1 MPKNKSIFAVN
12 TSISRGEIKFN
23 IPPPTQFHLW
33 WCQACG
39 HGSLVSKFTNKDFL
53 SRVLKRKSKFSLPMT
68 ILLNHSD
75 CDGSW
80 NVDECVHLKMEL
92 QEIKQIFINEP
103 PDLSI
108 IELKQDIFK
117 FYGVKPEN
125 LFECFIDSDCE
136 FLIDRLIQLCDLAI
150 QENRPIIFQ

>member
-1 MPKNKSIFAVN
+1 MGLYLCIFDQNGDDICGVEVGLY
-12 TSISRGEIKFN
+12 SYFGEFRD
-23 IPPPTQFHLW
+23 
-33 WCQACG
+33 
-39 HGSLVSKFTNKDFL
+39 LVSKFTNKDFL

-68 ILLNHSD
+68 TLLNHSD

-103 PDLSI
+103 SDLSI

-117 FYGVKPEN
+117 FYGVKP
-125 LFECFIDSDCE
+125 
-136 FLIDRLIQLCDLAI
+136 DLAI
-150 QENRPIIFQ
+150 QENRPIVFQ

>member
-1 MPKNKSIFAVN
+1 MGLYLCIFNQNGDDICGVEVGLY
-12 TSISRGEIKFN
+12 SYFGEFRD
-23 IPPPTQFHLW
+23 
-33 WCQACG
+33 
-39 HGSLVSKFTNKDFL
+39 LVSKFTNKDFL

-68 ILLNHSD
+68 TLL
-75 CDGSW
+75 
-80 NVDECVHLKMEL
+80 
-92 QEIKQIFINEP
+92 

>member
-1 MPKNKSIFAVN
+1 MGLYLCIFNQNGDDICGVEVGLY
-12 TSISRGEIKFN
+12 SYFGEFRD
-23 IPPPTQFHLW
+23 
-33 WCQACG
+33 
-39 HGSLVSKFTNKDFL
+39 LVSKFTNKDFL

-68 ILLNHSD
+68 TLLNHSD

-108 IELKQDIFK
+108 IELKQNIFK

>member
-1 MPKNKSIFAVN
+1 MGLYLCIFDQNGDDICGVEVGLY
-12 TSISRGEIKFN
+12 SYFGEFRD
-23 IPPPTQFHLW
+23 
-33 WCQACG
+33 
-39 HGSLVSKFTNKDFL
+39 LVSKFTNKDFL

-68 ILLNHSD
+68 TLLNHSD

-117 FYGVKPEN
+117 FNGVKPEN
-125 LFECFIDSDCE
+125 LFDNSRKQANYISMTLFFELCYLFVWYRQIKHQQ
-136 FLIDRLIQLCDLAI
+136 FLII
-150 QENRPIIFQ
+150 E

>member
-1 MPKNKSIFAVN
+1 MGLYLCIFDQNGDDICGVEVGLY
-12 TSISRGEIKFN
+12 SYFGEFR
-23 IPPPTQFHLW
+23 
-33 WCQACG
+33 
-39 HGSLVSKFTNKDFL
+39 DFL

-68 ILLNHSD
+68 TLLNHSD

>member
-1 MPKNKSIFAVN
+1 
-12 TSISRGEIKFN
+12 
-23 IPPPTQFHLW
+23 
-33 WCQACG
+33 
-39 HGSLVSKFTNKDFL
+39 
-53 SRVLKRKSKFSLPMT
+53 MT
-68 ILLNHSD
+68 TLLNHSD

-80 NVDECVHLKMEL
+80 KVDECAQLKMEL

-136 FLIDRLIQLCDLAI
+136 FLIDRLIKLCDLAI
-150 QENRPIIFQ
+150 QENRSIIFQ

>member
-1 MPKNKSIFAVN
+1 M
-12 TSISRGEIKFN
+12 
-23 IPPPTQFHLW
+23 
-33 WCQACG
+33 
-39 HGSLVSKFTNKDFL
+39 
-53 SRVLKRKSKFSLPMT
+53 PMT
-68 ILLNHSD
+68 TLLNHSD

-80 NVDECVHLKMEL
+80 KVDECVQLKMEL

-108 IELKQDIFK
+108 IELKQDIVK

-136 FLIDRLIQLCDLAI
+136 FLIDRLIKLCNLAI